1 MRRAPPLTLKTGAV
15 GVVLSASPAV
25 FLAGFQRARKSSDL
39 SAYRRVVLNHK
50 KCQRKARQPR
60 TLRPRAAQPCTR
72 LEAAVGLEFSGLR
85 CRREEFVSVSRGV
98 SGAGARPG
106 HRRKHSNGA
115 GPCSVASLSCRKYT
129 QSSAPTTPTSAGE
142 TSCCRAGL

>member
-1 MRRAPPLTLKTGAV
+1 MGNNVEQNYNPWEYAPCSFSVAGCFSRW
-15 GVVLSASPAV
+15 LSAGQKVQTSQQIVAS
-25 FLAGFQRARKSSDL
+25 FSTTKKS
-39 SAYRRVVLNHK
+39 
-50 KCQRKARQPR
+50 QRKARQPR
-60 TLRPRAAQPCTR
+60 ALRPRAAQPRTR

-85 CRREEFVSVSRGV
+85 CRREEIVSVSRGV
-98 SGAGARPG
+98 SEAGARPG

-129 QSSAPTTPTSAGE
+129 QSSAPTTPTPAGK